1 MVSLSPTTAGAAIRL
16 VTGRT
21 PLAADR
27 EDEGFVVDVGTDRWA
42 VVPVPTP
49 PSLEFDLDAVLECFE
64 ADVVWD
70 PAPRPEAVAVTSP
83 SELYHLNDPQGLA
96 ALWRRIAGVV
106 SATDLAD
113 ILVAYQARGPR
124 QTVMDDRSDW
134 REFVGASDAELVPH
148 PTSLA
153 WTGSPGE
160 RQLDFASWSIY
171 LGVDTERHGL
181 ELYHWRVRATAETL
195 EWTVTEVGRNL
206 PSPFLHRDRGA
217 R

>member
-70 PAPRPEAVAVTSP
+70 PTPRPEGVAVTSRH
-83 SELYHLNDPQGLA
+83 EL
-96 ALWRRIAGVV
+96 
-106 SATDLAD
+106 
-113 ILVAYQARGPR
+113 PR
-124 QTVMDDRSDW
+124 LRWLGSTEVQFGWTA
-134 REFVGASDAELVPH
+134 EFV
-148 PTSLA
+148 
-153 WTGSPGE
+153 
-160 RQLDFASWSIY
+160 
-171 LGVDTERHGL
+171 
-181 ELYHWRVRATAETL
+181 RACRPRL
-195 EWTVTEVGRNL
+195 
-206 PSPFLHRDRGA
+206 
-217 R
+217 